1 MSRPRVRISDSED
14 ALRSQAEVLK
24 LARLLGQAPERL
36 EYLQAV
42 PLTDLRELREQ
53 VTDVLFSAQS
63 TALARLAAAS
73 KLLPIGLIATI
84 AEKAFGPL
92 VSARIAGLLE
102 PSRAVAV
109 AAKLPPAFLAD
120 VAIELDPRRAS
131 DVIAKI
137 PAGQIADVTR
147 ELVRRDEHV
156 TMGRFVGHLSD
167 EALVAAI
174 GEMDDLVLLRVTFV
188 LEEQERLERIVWLMP
203 ERRLE
208 SIAEIAAGGKL
219 ALEARELLTHAR
231 TGSARRHRQR

>member
-1 MSRPRVRISDSED
+1 MSRPRARTSDSEA
-14 ALRSQAEVLK
+14 ALRSQAEILK

-42 PLTDLRELREQ
+42 PLTDLRALREQ

-102 PSRAVAV
+102 PSRAVDV

-147 ELVRRDEHV
+147 ELVNRDEHV

-174 GEMDDLVLLRVTFV
+174 AEMDDLVLLRVTFV
-188 LEEQERLERIVWLMP
+188 LEEQERLARLVRLMP

-208 SIAEIAAGGKL
+208 SIAEIAAGGEL
-219 ALEARELLTHAR
+219 ALEARELLEHAG
-231 TGSARRHRQR
+231 TDSSNRHRQR

>member
-1 MSRPRVRISDSED
+1 MSRPRERTSHSGD
-14 ALRSQAEVLK
+14 ALRSRAEILK
-24 LARLLGQAPERL
+24 LARLLGQAPDQL
-36 EYLQAV
+36 EYLETV

-53 VTDVLFSAQS
+53 VTDVLFSAQG

-102 PSRAVAV
+102 PSRAVDV
-109 AAKLPPAFLAD
+109 AARLPPAFLAD
-120 VAIELDPRRAS
+120 VAMELDPRRAS

-147 ELVRRDEHV
+147 ELVGRDEHV

-167 EALVAAI
+167 EALIAAI
-174 GEMDDLVLLRVTFV
+174 DEMDDLVLLQVTFV
-188 LEEQERLERIVWLMP
+188 LEEQERLERIVRLLP

-208 SIAEIAAGGKL
+208 SITEIAAGGEL
-219 ALEARELLTHAR
+219 AFEARELLEHAR
-231 TGSARRHRQR
+231 TGSPRRRHR